1 MLYVEFCFFFL
12 NEYSGYSET
21 YTCVISVPRSDL
33 LSRST
38 WCWCA
43 DMEVLVVAE
52 HRALGPAAAHTPFIT
67 PVTINRVNRKKKT
80 HTMLLKK
87 RETHTFRRSDVAF
100 HLPELWGG
108 SRPRPISQH
117 ALLIISC
124 LVYSV
129 FSLRSSAVLWVQLTL
144 KNPTGGDVSKGNI
157 FVFFFKHARVNL
169 LHADLH
175 NPTLAMFNVA
185 CDHLSSFAR
194 DFFLELESFIILFQN
209 ENQASGLQKQC
220 LTFLF
225 DSTVIL

>member
-1 MLYVEFCFFFL
+1 
-12 NEYSGYSET
+12 
-21 YTCVISVPRSDL
+21 
-33 LSRST
+33 
-38 WCWCA
+38 
-43 DMEVLVVAE
+43 
-52 HRALGPAAAHTPFIT
+52 
-67 PVTINRVNRKKKT
+67 
-80 HTMLLKK
+80 MLLKK

-129 FSLRSSAVLWVQLTL
+129 FSLRSSAVLWVQITL

-194 DFFLELESFIILFQN
+194 DFFSWIGIFYHFIPKWKPSIRITEAVFNVPLWLH
-209 ENQASGLQKQC
+209 GYLIDM
-220 LTFLF
+220 FLF
-225 DSTVIL
+225 LWTITLWAVSDRRFAILCKLIFGLLSEFFTFCNSQRTEACCLQTLTLPSTVSPHPTWV

>member
-1 MLYVEFCFFFL
+1 MLNSVFFFL

-43 DMEVLVVAE
+43 DMEVLVAAE

-108 SRPRPISQH
+108 SRPRPMSQH

-129 FSLRSSAVLWVQLTL
+129 FSLRSSAVLWVQITL
-144 KNPTGGDVSKGNI
+144 KNPTGGTCPRAT
-157 FVFFFKHARVNL
+157 FLFFSLNMPAWICSMLICIIPLWRCLMSPVIICL
-169 LHADLH
+169 LLQGI
-175 NPTLAMFNVA
+175 
-185 CDHLSSFAR
+185 
-194 DFFLELESFIILFQN
+194 FFLELESFIILFQN

-225 DSTVIL
+225 DSTVML